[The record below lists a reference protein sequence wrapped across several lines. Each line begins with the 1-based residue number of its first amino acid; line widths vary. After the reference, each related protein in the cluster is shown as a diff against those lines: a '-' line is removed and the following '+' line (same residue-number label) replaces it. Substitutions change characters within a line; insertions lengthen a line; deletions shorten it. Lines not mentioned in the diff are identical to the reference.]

1 MQNELDKVMKTFDL
15 VFLDEEQEEDPNGR
29 FLPPTLKPERRK
41 PWIKDMD
48 QPTTEGQPMR
58 TTIEPKTPTTTRKPA
73 TRRNAST
80 RKT

>member
-15 VFLDEEQEEDPNGR
+15 VFIDEEQEEDPNGR

-58 TTIEPKTPTTTRKPA
+58 TTIEHKTLTTTRKPA
-73 TRRNAST
+73 IRRSAS
-80 RKT
+80 RKKT